1 MEDVAL
7 KDIFKN
13 NLVISNTKDIKIY
26 KFFFKNKEYE
36 IITDKFYPNSLPIID
51 GLDTNKF
58 KNYIGKPMIYLLLL
72 ECIKKNEN
80 NFDTQE
86 EFISTLN
93 FQTIDKITEEQFYK
107 LKLKKNKIKQKK
119 EGLSG
124 RDLFLKNL

>member
-13 NLVISNTKDIKIY
+13 NLVISNTKDTKIY

-107 LKLKKNKIKQKK
+107 LKLKKIK
-119 EGLSG
+119 
-124 RDLFLKNL
+124 

>member
-1 MEDVAL
+1 MLKSKKNINTFIIFLTLPMEDVAL

-13 NLVISNTKDIKIY
+13 NLVISNTKDTKIH

-107 LKLKKNKIKQKK
+107 LKLKKIK
-119 EGLSG
+119 
-124 RDLFLKNL
+124 

>member
-1 MEDVAL
+1 MLKSKKNINTFIIFLTLPMEDVAL

-13 NLVISNTKDIKIY
+13 NLVISNTKDTKIY

-107 LKLKKNKIKQKK
+107 LKLKKIK
-119 EGLSG
+119 
-124 RDLFLKNL
+124 